1 VPLGDWLTEFD
12 VRERHERFVAAPP
25 ERALQLALAAPATP
39 DWIVRTLFRLR
50 RIPQVS
56 TVEELAAEIGLEEC
70 ERTPTTWVAVG
81 GKDPRIGIDFVA
93 RPEGTGCLLT
103 TETRVHATTARARR
117 LFRLYWLVV
126 GPFSALVRRRWL
138 RAIARAAP

>member
-1 VPLGDWLTEFD
+1 VPLGDWLTEFN

-25 ERALQLALAAPATP
+25 ERTLQLALAAPATP

-50 RIPQVS
+50 RIPHVS
-56 TVEELAAEIGLEEC
+56 TVEELAAELGLEER

-93 RPEGTGCLLT
+93 RPQGAGSLLT

-117 LFRLYWLVV
+117 LFRLYWLLV

-138 RAIARAAP
+138 RAIARAVP

>member
-1 VPLGDWLTEFD
+1 VPLADWLPEFD
-12 VRERHERFVAAPP
+12 VRERHQRFVAAPP
-25 ERALQLALAAPATP
+25 ERALELALAAPATP

-50 RIPQVS
+50 RVPHGS
-56 TVEELAAEIGLEEC
+56 TVEELAAEIGLEER
-70 ERTPTTWVAVG
+70 ERSPTTWVAVG
-81 GKDPRIGIDFVA
+81 RKDPRIGIDFVA
-93 RPEGTGCLLT
+93 RPEGNGCLLT

-138 RAIARAAP
+138 RAIARAVP

>member
-1 VPLGDWLTEFD
+1 VPLGDWLPEFD

-25 ERALQLALAAPATP
+25 ERALQLALASSPTP
-39 DWIVRTLFRLR
+39 DWIVVTLFRLR
-50 RIPQVS
+50 RIPHVS
-56 TVEELAAEIGLEEC
+56 TVAQLAAAIGLEEC
-70 ERTPTTWVAVG
+70 ERTPTTWVALG

-93 RPEGTGCLLT
+93 RPEGPGCLLT

-117 LFRLYWLVV
+117 RFRLYWLVV